1 MRDKAL
7 VEGRVSR
14 EIYVVC
20 RVYNLGREN
29 LNVKI
34 YVDPE
39 AHNRDGS
46 LVFESHS
53 WTVTPR
59 R

>member
-1 MRDKAL
+1 MAL
-7 VEGRVSR
+7 VEERPSDR
-14 EIYVVC
+14 IYVIF

-39 AHNRDGS
+39 AYRGRS
-46 LVFESHS
+46 LMFAEHM
-53 WTVTPR
+53 WIVTAR
-59 R
+59 E

>member
-1 MRDKAL
+1 MRSKAL
-7 VEGRVSR
+7 VEGRVSD

-34 YVDPE
+34 YLDPA
-39 AHNRDGS
+39 AHDRDGS
-46 LVFESHS
+46 LVFKSYT